1 MSTVT
6 EKESVTVVKPDCDI
20 VASKAKEFRAE
31 LLALITD
38 GIVNLT
44 IDLGSVEMVDSVG
57 LGVFI
62 AAQNSLGEV
71 DGKLTVCNV
80 SDDICKLFKTMR
92 LDQHFTV
99 TGRQ

>member
-1 MSTVT
+1 MNSAI
-6 EKESVTVVKPDCDI
+6 EKENTAVIKPECDI
-20 VASKAKEFRAE
+20 VASKAKEFRDE
-31 LLALITD
+31 LKALITA
-38 GIVNLT
+38 GAVELT

-62 AAQNSLGEV
+62 AAQNSLVEV

-92 LDQHFTV
+92 LDQHFAV
-99 TGRQ
+99 TGRN